1 MKKLNT
7 DEKKKV
13 TEDMLKEQEKNM
25 KGKNIDKE
33 LQEALRVAQEA
44 ERAEEEEFMRKALEE
59 SK

>member
-1 MKKLNT
+1 MNT